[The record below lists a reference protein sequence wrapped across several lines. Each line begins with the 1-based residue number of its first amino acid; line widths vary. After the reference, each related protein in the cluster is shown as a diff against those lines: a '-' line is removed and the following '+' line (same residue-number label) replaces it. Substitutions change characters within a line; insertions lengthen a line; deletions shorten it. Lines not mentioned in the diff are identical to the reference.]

1 MDVFVW
7 RARLDIDLY
16 GVGSRDRTAWET
28 SFRPHLAEIFCG
40 RIGSFRTALFRKTEV
55 FSLLLLS
62 TSSYF
67 VDSWN
72 TIVSLLGFLRQG
84 VQHLVVIYN
93 LLPDSWKTIVSY
105 SRIPETDFNCGTSSW
120 QQMPPKMLIVQTI
133 VFATLVTGDIPIN
146 YLP

>member
-40 RIGSFRTALFRKTEV
+40 RIGSFRTALFRKTVV

-62 TSSYF
+62 NYSHFLWVPGNYRF
-67 VDSWN
+67 L
-72 TIVSLLGFLRQG
+72 ILGFLRQG
-84 VQHLVVIYN
+84 
-93 LLPDSWKTIVSY
+93 LLTT
-105 SRIPETDFNCGTSSW
+105 R
-120 QQMPPKMLIVQTI
+120 
-133 VFATLVTGDIPIN
+133 
-146 YLP
+146 